1 MISLPDMLWG
11 CFGSLGMLW
20 GCFGSLDI
28 LGYKEIE
35 CRQAPKIGYCLT
47 VCWTRTAL
55 EGGGWVSGQNVR
67 RKIRSWIDNRH
78 MIIWWVLPVLR
89 DRFEN

>member
-1 MISLPDMLWG
+1 MV
-11 CFGSLGMLW
+11 W

-35 CRQAPKIGYCLT
+35 CRQAPKRERVLSNSLLDSNRP
-47 VCWTRTAL
+47 W
-55 EGGGWVSGQNVR
+55 GGGVSRQNER